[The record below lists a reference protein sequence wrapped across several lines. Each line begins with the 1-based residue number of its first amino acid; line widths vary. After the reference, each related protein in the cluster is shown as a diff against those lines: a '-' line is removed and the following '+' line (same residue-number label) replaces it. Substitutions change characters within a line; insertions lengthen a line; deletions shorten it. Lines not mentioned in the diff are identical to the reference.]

1 MSVGERSARKSLVQ
15 IPVLSDNMLLA
26 IIAVGF
32 CVLHI
37 LTAVFLMP
45 PSGTAAAPP
54 EKSLALY
61 D

>member
-1 MSVGERSARKSLVQ
+1 
-15 IPVLSDNMLLA
+15 MLLA